1 MFRLLLALACTVA
14 PALQAQALLVTERDS
29 AVHYIGAENVL
40 INGKERLRVAAAGGS
55 YTEKQYNKMAAGKLS
70 QWPSLIRDAATGH
83 LVAPEKQI
91 LIPDGAKGPGK
102 TSDAWETASI
112 TYSTPGSKARMTLSP
127 GRLLAILQ
135 GGAPDELAAAYAG
148 KLANFFDPGGPDA
161 ALAAQGRAMA
171 AAAAAFSQSG
181 AVAKIGR
188 DLAASLST
196 ALQMLDSGM
205 AEPAQLQQARLL
217 ARTSAAVFGSAPEH
231 KTLRDRLAD
240 RESYFLM
247 GRASLAAIYSGQQW
261 DEYLHFYRGLEKYQ
275 FLFPEIQKTYRDALL
290 SSKDAHR
297 KRAEARAEVKDFA
310 GAHREYAA
318 ALSRDPNDTAIQNSA
333 ENMRLSLT
341 RVPRARSRN
350 VDPASPE
357 LIVLNRM
364 IADGIRYL
372 KEGDQTSAE
381 REFNN
386 AGRQNSEYPP
396 LLLAKAQWLQAANQL
411 SAALKI
417 LDRYDSLVS
426 AEKEWQLGEE
436 IRRDIGFQ
444 LKKSRRQRDSQLVKL
459 LNELQFG
466 SALRLAQAGLTAD
479 AGDVD
484 LIYRTGLITAMTG
497 DRKTAVTLL
506 GHYLDASNNLSGD
519 AARRREVLRFLGL
532 LQQERPNRLIGRAL
546 PAGAQYDPASIA
558 FRTPVERVRGGK
570 WNTAFQWNGGRLE
583 SIVYS
588 SEEKLA
594 PPPVVF
600 RFGSGAHG
608 VSRSFQDD
616 PGKPAGAAVAALPK
630 PESTPSTALGSLF
643 GASEP
648 AAPKSESGPVLASDV
663 GSLRKGAGFPILTSA
678 YQSLDLPLIEQ
689 MTGLRLGY
697 AVAGNR
703 YFHPFAWQ
711 KLHLFQ
717 LSYDADGRAVRAR
730 AVAVH
735 GETNVPDEILQFRW
749 EGSLLREIGAY
760 PPLATGEPDLT
771 RLSYRR
777 TMQYGNDRLQSEVVE
792 TNGRK
797 SKIEYKYDAGRLILA
812 DCEEDPALDQRS
824 RNVTFVR

>member
-1 MFRLLLALACTVA
+1 MFRLLLAVVVIGARG
-14 PALQAQALLVTERDS
+14 LQAQALLITERDS
-29 AVHYIGAENVL
+29 AVQYISATAVL
-40 INGKERLRVAAAGGS
+40 INGKDRLRVASGSGS
-55 YTEKQYNKMAAGKLS
+55 YTEKQYSQMADGKIS
-70 QWPSLIRDAATGH
+70 QWPSLIRDAATGD
-83 LVAPEKQI
+83 LRAPQKQI
-91 LIPDGAKGPGK
+91 LIPDGVKGPGK
-102 TSDAWETASI
+102 SSDAWEAASI
-112 TYSTPGSKARMTLSP
+112 TYSVPGNKARLTLP
-127 GRLLAILQ
+127 QGRLLAILQ
-135 GGAPDELAAAYAG
+135 GDAPDELAAAYAG
-148 KLANFFDPGGPDA
+148 KLANFSDPAGPDA

-171 AAAAAFSQSG
+171 AAVAAFSQSG
-181 AVAKIGR
+181 AVAKIGG
-188 DLAASLST
+188 DLASSLAA
-196 ALQMLDSGM
+196 ALAALDSGT
-205 AEPAQLQQARLL
+205 AEPAHLQQARLL
-217 ARTSAAVFGSAPEH
+217 AKTSSAVFGNVPAH
-231 KTLRDRLAD
+231 KVLRDRLAS
-240 RESYFLM
+240 RESLLLN
-247 GRASLAAIYSGQQW
+247 GRAYLAALASGQQW
-261 DEYLHFYRGLEKYQ
+261 DEYLYFYRGLEKYQ
-275 FLFPEIQKTYRDALL
+275 FLFPDIQQVYREALR

-310 GAHREYAA
+310 GAHREYVT
-318 ALSRDPNDTAIQNSA
+318 ALSRDPNDTAIQNNA

-350 VDPASPE
+350 VDPASPQ

-364 IADGIRYL
+364 ISDGLRYL

-381 REFNN
+381 REFTN

-396 LLLAKAQWLQAANQL
+396 LLLATAQWLQAANQL

-426 AEKEWQLGEE
+426 ADKEWQLGEE

-444 LKKSRRQRDSQLVKL
+444 LKKSRQQRDSQLVKL

-479 AGDVD
+479 ADDVD

-497 DRKTAVTLL
+497 DRKTAVALL
-506 GHYLDASNNLSGD
+506 GRYLDASNNLSGD

-532 LQQERPNRLIGRAL
+532 LQQERPTALSGRAL
-546 PAGAQYDPASIA
+546 PAGAQYDTASIG
-558 FRTPVERVRGGK
+558 FRAPVERVRGGK
-570 WNTAFQWNGGRLE
+570 WNTAFQWNSGRLA
-583 SIVYS
+583 SVVYS
-588 SEEKLA
+588 SEEKIA

-600 RFGSGAHG
+600 RFDYAAHG
-608 VSRSFQDD
+608 ASRAYQDD
-616 PGKPAGAAVAALPK
+616 SSKPGGAAVVAAPK
-630 PESTPSTALGSLF
+630 PERSPAAALGSLF
-643 GASEP
+643 GANEP
-648 AAPKSESGPVLASDV
+648 ATPKSESSPVLASDV

-678 YQSLDLPLIEQ
+678 YPSLDLPLIEQ
-689 MTGLRLGY
+689 MTGLQLGY

-717 LSYDADGRAVRAR
+717 LSYDTEGRAVRAR

-735 GETNVPDEILQFRW
+735 GENNVPDEILQFRW
-749 EGSLLREIGAY
+749 EGNLLREIGAY

-777 TMQYGNDRLQSEVVE
+777 TMQYGNGGLQSELVE

-797 SKIEYKYDAGRLILA
+797 SKIEYKYDAGRLVLA

-824 RNVTFVR
+824 RNVTFIR